1 MTENVA
7 NVTGPFSSVQ
17 RRMFGCG
24 TTAGKWTI
32 DGLRLMP
39 MMIRTALHHSSA
51 AETAE
56 ADGPSVADTGRRW
69 ESPLRRARRRPQLV
83 IRRRGTFRQT
93 TSLATLIRSLPTCDA
108 RLD

>member
-1 MTENVA
+1 MTERVA

-32 DGLRLMP
+32 DGPRLMP

-56 ADGPSVADTGRRW
+56 ANGPSCHRPPLGVATAGAACKKAAATGN
-69 ESPLRRARRRPQLV
+69 PPARHV
-83 IRRRGTFRQT
+83 
-93 TSLATLIRSLPTCDA
+93 PTDHVTCNFDQVA
-108 RLD
+108 SDM